1 MFEKRCNILYSNE
14 SAKYKENIYSLNEKS
29 FLDIFFVL
37 MALLTTQL
45 IFLRHNVLVSIG
57 KSGTDL
63 YRVTVR
69 KMAHLTYYLWQV

>member
-45 IFLRHNVLVSIG
+45 IFLRHNFLVSIG